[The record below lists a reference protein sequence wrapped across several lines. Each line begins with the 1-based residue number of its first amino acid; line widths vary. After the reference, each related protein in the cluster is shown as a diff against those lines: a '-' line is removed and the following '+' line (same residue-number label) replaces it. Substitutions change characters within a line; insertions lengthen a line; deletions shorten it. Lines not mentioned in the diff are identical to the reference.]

1 MMKKR
6 NTGIARVLSWAGREN
21 IIARKENAKCRLRRI
36 AIFFSQLI
44 KKFIRFLPLR
54 RFL

>member
-6 NTGIARVLSWAGREN
+6 NAKIAPVFRLKTEKVFAL
-21 IIARKENAKCRLRRI
+21 KENAKCRLRRI

-44 KKFIRFLPLR
+44 KKFIKFLPLR